1 VDVQQGIDAVSSAL
15 LGEREQLKS
24 LGVSISQAQVDARV
38 EVMKTQAAYKGF
50 NDEQLATAA
59 TLELIKEKGT
69 DAWAAFQDGPNDA
82 LAIVNDWKAGFGD
95 LQAAATEVFGQIAVD
110 IAKAFGAGGGGEN
123 PLKKLADWLLENREQ
138 ITTTVMDIGVAL
150 FGALEA
156 GAAFA
161 SGMADAFA
169 LVMRVS
175 TASVQGLLE
184 LVEQFLRGLA
194 NVADFLPGLDG
205 VAEKANAAA
214 DRIAGWQHTIDT
226 IPRGLG
232 KVSDGLDVLKEK
244 AGEFGG
250 KLDTAARDRKTR
262 VNIEADTSAARAAI
276 DRLDDTSIIVRVGGD
291 LSKLPPWLGG
301 TAQVNVAVGGGA
313 PAAGL
318 FGARAAVDAPSGGGF
333 GQVTI
338 TAPTAPT
345 AARRLRPRWETQPRV
360 YVDGREVA
368 RALSPAYRRAV

>member
-1 VDVQQGIDAVSSAL
+1 VSTAGL
-15 LGEREQLKS
+15 
-24 LGVSISQAQVDARV
+24 RV
-38 EVMKTQAAYKGF
+38 VLEVLEMIASG
-50 NDEQLATAA
+50 TA
-59 TLELIKEKGT
+59 
-69 DAWAAFQDGPNDA
+69 
-82 LAIVNDWKAGFGD
+82 
-95 LQAAATEVFGQIAVD
+95 
-110 IAKAFGAGGGGEN
+110 
-123 PLKKLADWLLENREQ
+123 KLADFFGADEMAENFRQ
-138 ITTTVMDIGVAL
+138 TAVQVDTMQVAL
-150 FGALEA
+150 
-156 GAAFA
+156 
-161 SGMADAFA
+161 D
-169 LVMRVS
+169 
-175 TASVQGLLE
+175 
-184 LVEQFLRGLA
+184 
-194 NVADFLPGLDG
+194 
-205 VAEKANAAA
+205 
-214 DRIAGWQHTIDT
+214 
-226 IPRGLG
+226 
-232 KVSDGLDVLKEK
+232 KVPNTMNRMSDGLDGLKQK

-338 TAPTAPT
+338 TAPTAPR